1 MGPHACTAQERLR
14 VCSVRTAG
22 DVSSGMELGLSF
34 VAALLQAAIMPW
46 AVQGVWAE
54 GTPQRVWHTPQATS
68 PPVPAPAAPWQHR
81 PRPGCLRQGQTLAI
95 AIALRVSRAAARQ
108 QLPSWLIS
116 NHILTRKHPLVFN
129 HGNLTFR
136 SGASALCTQSRAVL

>member
-1 MGPHACTAQERLR
+1 MRAQHRNGC
-14 VCSVRTAG
+14 VCSVCTAG

-34 VAALLQAAIMPW
+34 AAALFQGAIMPW

-81 PRPGCLRQGQTLAI
+81 PWPGCQARDRHSPSPSLCVCPGQ
-95 AIALRVSRAAARQ
+95 RHVSSS
-108 QLPSWLIS
+108 P
-116 NHILTRKHPLVFN
+116 V
-129 HGNLTFR
+129 G
-136 SGASALCTQSRAVL
+136 